1 MTAQANEEAVL
12 SNLARKAGGGRRV
25 KDLRTFFSSFRE
37 EDSQHETIRQLMS
50 EDEGRAAWQG
60 DYANETNRF

>member
-12 SNLARKAGGGRRV
+12 SHLARKAGGGRRV

-50 EDEGRAAWQG
+50 GDEGRAAWQG
-60 DYANETNRF
+60 ECSNERNGF

>member
-12 SNLARKAGGGRRV
+12 SNLARKAGGGRSV

-50 EDEGRAAWQG
+50 GDEGRAAWQG
-60 DYANETNRF
+60 ECSYERNGF